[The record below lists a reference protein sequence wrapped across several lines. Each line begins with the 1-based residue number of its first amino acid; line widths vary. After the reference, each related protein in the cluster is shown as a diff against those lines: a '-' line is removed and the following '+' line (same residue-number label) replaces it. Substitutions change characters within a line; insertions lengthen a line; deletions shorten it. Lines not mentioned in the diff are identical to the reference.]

1 MATEPDRTWES
12 SVLAHVTTSQVSE
25 RRAAESLARRDTVMA
40 GLMKRTDRFHLPRPS
55 TPHFAALAESIL
67 YQQLAGAA
75 ARAIHGRFVALS
87 DGNLSPEAV
96 LALRPRK
103 LRAAGLSGSK
113 VASIR
118 DLAACVLDGTVPL
131 RGIGRLG
138 DEEVITRLSV
148 VRGIGRWTAEMFLI
162 FQLRRLDVWPV
173 GDYGV
178 RTGYALAYG
187 LPTTPTPKQL
197 EAEGERFRPYR
208 AVAAWYCWQAVHERR
223 KARA

>member
-1 MATEPDRTWES
+1 M
-12 SVLAHVTTSQVSE
+12 TTNQVSE
-25 RRAAESLARRDTVMA
+25 RRAAESVARRDKVMA
-40 GLMKRTDRFHLPRPS
+40 GLMKRTARFHLPRPS
-55 TPHFAALAESIL
+55 SGHFAALAESIL

-75 ARAIHGRFVALS
+75 ARAIHGRFVALF

-96 LALRPRK
+96 LAVRPIR

-113 VASIR
+113 VAAVR
-118 DLAACVLDGTVPL
+118 DLAARVVDGTVPL
-131 RGIGRLG
+131 HGIGRLE

-178 RTGYALAYG
+178 RSGYALAYG
-187 LPTTPTPKQL
+187 LRKLPTPKRL

-208 AVAAWYCWQAVHERR
+208 TVAAWYCWQAVHEQRN
-223 KARA
+223 AGQ